1 MPIDNSAGSAELIAG
16 PGSVRAM
23 SLIVY
28 LIVLAIQGLIF
39 GALARLALPGKDPM
53 SIPMT
58 IGLGIAGSFIGG
70 LHRLRDQRR
79 PQRRRLLRRL
89 RLHGRP
95 RLPRA
100 PQPRRRADDAR
111 RRPRDER
118 RKRRGYG

>member
-1 MPIDNSAGSAELIAG
+1 
-16 PGSVRAM
+16 M

-70 LHRLRDQRR
+70 MLVYVISGGAATGGFFVAFACTVGLVYLVRRSRGGSLMSPDGISRDRR
-79 PQRRRLLRRL
+79 
-89 RLHGRP
+89 
-95 RLPRA
+95 
-100 PQPRRRADDAR
+100 
-111 RRPRDER
+111 E
-118 RKRRGYG
+118 RRGYR